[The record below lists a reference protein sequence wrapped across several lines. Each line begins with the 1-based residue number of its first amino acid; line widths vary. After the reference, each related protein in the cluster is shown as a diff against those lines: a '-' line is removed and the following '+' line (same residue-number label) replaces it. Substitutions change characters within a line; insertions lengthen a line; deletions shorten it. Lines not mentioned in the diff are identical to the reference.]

1 MSTPAQLIKK
11 HSNASAGDID
21 WIGLLISDWQ
31 LIADLTYADLVLW
44 FPGKDGT
51 MIAVAHARPSGSAT
65 IFYRDISGE
74 PVRKEW
80 ARQVSEAF
88 ETGKIVEAAGAD
100 TYEGAPSRFSAI
112 PVRRRKSANQDAVLP
127 EPIAVITRH
136 TNLNETQTP
145 NKSKIAF
152 ITAGNDLLRMV
163 AEGTFPDLGNPT
175 GAKRGAPRA
184 NDGLL
189 RLDVDG
195 KVTFA
200 SPNGLSGFNK
210 FGVTGE
216 LEGKYLAES
225 VTKVIALDTTIEESL
240 PLVLTGKAPW
250 RMDIESPATTLSLRA
265 IPLKANGE
273 RIGALVMC
281 RDVTDFRRAEQELI
295 TKDATIREI
304 HHRVKNNLQT
314 VASLLRMQSRRV
326 KSDEAKD
333 ALEQSMRRVA
343 AIAMVHDTLAAGI
356 TQDVNFDDVCERVL
370 SLASELAATQNA
382 NVRTVIDGKFGSLRG
397 EIATHLAIVLTELVG
412 NAVEH
417 GFAGKTGVIHISAE
431 RRSKK
436 LEVSVTDNGK
446 GLPEGKVPSGL
457 GTTIIRTLIEGELRG
472 TIKWLS
478 PTDGGTKAVISIP
491 I

>member
-1 MSTPAQLIKK
+1 MSTPVQLIKK
-11 HSNASAGDID
+11 RSHASASDID
-21 WIGLLISDWQ
+21 WISLLISEWQ

-44 FPGKDGT
+44 FPDTNGQ
-51 MIAVAHARPSGSAT
+51 MFAVGHARPSGSGT

-74 PVRKEW
+74 PLRKEW
-80 ARQVSEAF
+80 QQLVTKAF
-88 ETGKIVEAAGAD
+88 ETGEIAEHSNPD
-100 TYEGAPSRFSAI
+100 NYEGAPSRFSAI
-112 PVRRRKSANQDAVLP
+112 PVRRRKSPNQEAVLP
-127 EPIAVITRH
+127 DPIAVITRH
-136 TNLNETQTP
+136 TNLSETQSP

-152 ITAGNDLLRMV
+152 MTAGNDLLRMV
-163 AEGTFPDLGNPT
+163 AQGAFPDLGNPT

-210 FGVTGE
+210 FGVEGE
-216 LEGKYLAES
+216 LEGKLLAEA
-225 VTKVIALDTTIEESL
+225 VTKVLAKDTTIEESL

-250 RMDIESPATTLSLRA
+250 RMDIESRNTTLSLRA
-265 IPLKANGE
+265 IPLKAKGE
-273 RIGALVMC
+273 RIGALVLS

-326 KSDEAKD
+326 KSDEAKE

-356 TQDVNFDDVCERVL
+356 TQDVDFDDVCDRVL
-370 SLASELAATQNA
+370 SLASELAVTQNST
-382 NVRTVIDGKFGSLRG
+382 VKTVIDGKFGQLKG
-397 EIATHLAIVLTELVG
+397 EIATHLAIVLTELIG

-431 RRSKK
+431 RHSKR

-446 GLPEGKVPSGL
+446 GLPQGKTPSGL

-478 PTDGGTKAVISIP
+478 PVDGGTKATISIP
-491 I
+491 L